1 MPSSSSRIV
10 FAEDLVG
17 AALWQPG
24 VLECERRSGRDRRAR
39 GRRHSDDEPDAAPAP
54 GYDDGVRDG
63 LVRGIEQ
70 GVAQGLEQARRES
83 ADAQRAQ
90 IEAIA
95 ARADALVA
103 SLTAQLA
110 RLQQSLADEVVTL
123 AVEIARSAVGATLK
137 LRAEIV
143 APVVADALA
152 ALVDEHG
159 RPVLRV
165 NPEDATLLGEHL
177 EPLLAARGATL
188 VPDPTVSPGGCVA
201 ETSRASVDATIQTR
215 WRRAIAAIGRDDE
228 WVQT

>member
-24 VLECERRSGRDRRAR
+24 VLDGDRRSGRDRRGIGLR
-39 GRRHSDDEPDAAPAP
+39 DQDVPEEPPEP

-63 LVRGIEQ
+63 LAQ
-70 GVAQGLEQARRES
+70 GFAQGLEQARRES
-83 ADAQRAQ
+83 AEAQRAQ
-90 IEAIA
+90 REAVA

-103 SLTAQLA
+103 SLVTQLA
-110 RLQQSLADEVVTL
+110 ALQQSLADEVTGL
-123 AVEIARSAVGATLK
+123 AVEIARSAVGATLR

-143 APVVADALA
+143 APAVADALA

-201 ETSRASVDATIQTR
+201 ETARASVDATIQTR
-215 WRRAIAAIGRDDE
+215 WRRALAAIGRDDE
-228 WVQT
+228 WVET